1 MPMPAHGRAFGDSE
15 PSWHTACKRIT
26 HACPLS
32 TWSFA
37 LRLLLVHCHPDPDSF
52 GAALRSSAADA
63 LRTAGHDLREIDLY
77 ADGFDPVFTLAEKR
91 SYLADT
97 AQNIAG
103 VATHVEALRW
113 AEGWVVIY
121 PTWFYGAPAMLK
133 GWLERVWLPGVSFRI
148 ATAKQRTIGGELG
161 NIRLFVGITTSGSPW
176 WWLKVIGDPGRS
188 LFMKGLRPLYA
199 RRCRMR
205 WLQLFNMNHVTA
217 ADREGFLARVKREMT
232 ALPL

>member
-1 MPMPAHGRAFGDSE
+1 M
-15 PSWHTACKRIT
+15 K
-26 HACPLS
+26 
-32 TWSFA
+32 
-37 LRLLLVHCHPDPDSF
+37 LLLVFCHPDPDSY
-52 GAALRSSAADA
+52 GAALRDTAVQTLQA
-63 LRTAGHDLREIDLY
+63 AGHDLRQIDLY
-77 ADGFDPVFTLAEKR
+77 AEGFDPVFTRAEKQT
-91 SYLADT
+91 YLTDT
-97 AQNIAG
+97 ARNIEG
-103 VATHVEALRW
+103 VAAHVEALRW

-199 RRCRMR
+199 KGCRMK

-217 ADREGFLARVKREMT
+217 QDRDRFLARLRQT
-232 ALPL
+232 LGSLPK